1 MVWRY
6 WARYM
11 HTYVPFAGQ
20 QELGAFVPGAGTG
33 DSELVRKEL
42 LIFLWPSSVSYCYL
56 GPGLLLLA
64 F

>member
-1 MVWRY
+1 
-6 WARYM
+6 M